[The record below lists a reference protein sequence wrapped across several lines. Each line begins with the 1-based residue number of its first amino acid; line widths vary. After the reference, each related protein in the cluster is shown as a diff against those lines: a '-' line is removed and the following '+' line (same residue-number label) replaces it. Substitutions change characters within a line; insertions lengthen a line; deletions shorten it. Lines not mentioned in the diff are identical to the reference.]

1 MDNITNFGKAQVS
14 TGYDSTATSIVLAGG
29 NGVKLPDPPFNLV
42 WWNATDYG
50 DPSDDPNVEI
60 VRCTGK
66 STDTLTVVRAQED
79 TIASAKNLSGKTY
92 KMILAPTKKMIDDI
106 DTEAQAKVNTHAA
119 LTSTHG
125 VTKIAG
131 LESDG
136 SIILT
141 TNNKPQLKIRDVT
154 GVGGSI
160 AFTPSAARTQFS
172 LGINCEY
179 DGTNWNR
186 INIAHPAWRIKI
198 STYFTASQY
207 IYGASAGANPI
218 TTWDLANAIPIM
230 KSHRDENVSSS
241 VHPNAMTH
249 IDAVAPHSGHEVLT
263 SKNATNG
270 YAGLS
275 GGKLA
280 DSQMPGILYK
290 YGLSDTIIQNNDAEV
305 SVYGITMTKV
315 KEITINSLYKT
326 PTTIRVS
333 FDLKTEYN
341 YEFDWDASGRIYKNG
356 SGYGPVHWV
365 QSRASGGNY
374 VTFTDDLSF
383 NQGDTIELWIAA
395 GSPSHHAYAR
405 NFRVKGQGVQLS
417 LAEAIVD
424 GNIGLSTPY
433 AFTNTL

>member
-66 STDTLTVVRAQED
+66 STDTLAVVRAQED

-92 KMILAPTKKMIDDI
+92 KMILAPTKKVFDDI
-106 DTEAQAKVNTHAA
+106 DTEAQTKVNTHAA

-125 VTKIAG
+125 VTKVAG

-141 TNNKPQLKIRDVT
+141 TNNKSQLKIRDVT

-160 AFTPSAARTQFS
+160 TLTPYATRALFS
-172 LGINCEY
+172 FGINCEY

-186 INIAHPAWRIKI
+186 INTAHPAWRIRI
-198 STYFTASQY
+198 STSPNASQY
-207 IYGASAGANPI
+207 IYGASEGTNPI

-230 KSHRDENVSSS
+230 KSHRGENVSSS

-280 DSQMPGILYK
+280 DSQMPGILNK
-290 YGLSDTIIQNNDAEV
+290 YSLSDAVIQNNDAEV
-305 SVYGITMTKV
+305 SVYANWMTKV

-326 PTTIRVS
+326 PATVRVS

-341 YEFDWDASGRIYKNG
+341 SEFDWDANGRIYKNG
-356 SGYGPVHWV
+356 SPYGPLQYV
-365 QSRASGGNY
+365 QSRTSGGNY

-383 NQGDTIELWIAA
+383 GQGDTIELWICA
-395 GSPSHHAYAR
+395 GGPWHHAYAR
-405 NFRVKGQGVQLS
+405 NFRVKGQSVQLS
-417 LAEAIVD
+417 LAETIVD
-424 GNIGLSTPY
+424 GNIGLLTPY